1 MRTAKRKGPSAH
13 LTALQPKSANRV
25 AIAPLRDEEAKTMK
39 DSAATNVTDI
49 TVPRRVKSVYVA
61 MSADLIHPG
70 HLNIINKA
78 RELGEVTV
86 GLLTDQAIASYKR
99 LPFLTYEQRRI
110 IVENI
115 KGVSRVIPQETLDY
129 VPNLKLLRP
138 DYVVHGDDWRTG
150 VQKEVRARVI
160 EVIGEWG
167 GRLVEPTYTPG
178 ISSTQLNRSAKEI
191 GTTPEIRLGR
201 LRRLLYAKPLVRL
214 LEAHSGLS
222 GLIVENVSVRLNDV
236 PREFDG
242 MWLSSLTDSTIKG
255 KPDIECVDLTSRIT
269 TIQDIL
275 EITTKP
281 IVFDG
286 DTGGIPEHFVYTVKT
301 LERLGIS
308 AVIIEDKVG
317 LKKNSLFGTDVE
329 QTQADPADF
338 AHKIEAG
345 KRAQVTDDF
354 MIIGRI
360 ESLALKKGMDDA
372 LSRARTYIA
381 AGADGI
387 MVSSKEKSAAEILE
401 FCHRYTDVENRVPLV
416 VVPSTY
422 AGVTE
427 EQLMNAGV
435 RMVIYANQLLRS
447 AYPSM
452 LRAATTILESGRAQ
466 EADELCMPISE
477 VLALIP
483 GGK

>member
-1 MRTAKRKGPSAH
+1 
-13 LTALQPKSANRV
+13 
-25 AIAPLRDEEAKTMK
+25 
-39 DSAATNVTDI
+39 
-49 TVPRRVKSVYVA
+49 

-70 HLNIINKA
+70 HLNIINTA

-86 GLLTDQAIASYKR
+86 GLLTDAAIASYKR
-99 LPFLTYEQRRI
+99 LPFLSYEQRKA
-110 IVENI
+110 IVDNI
-115 KGVSRVIPQETLDY
+115 KGVARVIPQETLDY
-129 VPNLKLLRP
+129 VPNLRALRP

-150 VQKEVRARVI
+150 VQKETRARVVD
-160 EVIGEWG
+160 VIGEWG

-178 ISSTQLNRSAKEI
+178 ISSTQLIKSAREI
-191 GTTPEIRLGR
+191 GTTPDIRRNR
-201 LRRLLYAKPLVRL
+201 LRRLLQAKPLVRL

-222 GLIVENVSVRLNDV
+222 GLIVENVTVRQNDV
-236 PREFDG
+236 AREFDA
-242 MWLSSLTDSTIKG
+242 MWLSSLTDSLIKG
-255 KPDIECVDLTSRIT
+255 KPDIECVDLTSRTT
-269 TIQDIL
+269 TIHDIL

-301 LERLGIS
+301 LERLGVS

-329 QTQADPADF
+329 QTQADPVDF
-338 AHKIEAG
+338 AHKIEVG

-354 MIIGRI
+354 MIIARI
-360 ESLALKKGMDDA
+360 ESLVLKKGIEDA
-372 LSRARTYIA
+372 LARARTYIA

-387 MVSSKEKSAAEILE
+387 FVSSKERTPAEILE
-401 FCHRYTDVENRVPLV
+401 FCRRYQEFENRVPLA

-422 AGVTE
+422 SGVTE
-427 EQLMNAGV
+427 EQLTNAGV
-435 RMVIYANQLLRS
+435 RMVIYANHLLRS

-452 LRAATTILESGRAQ
+452 LRAAQSILESGRAQ
-466 EADELCMPISE
+466 EAEEFCMPISE
-477 VLALIP
+477 VLSLIP